1 VILRTSLLSSWSGP
15 QRRQS
20 IIVPLHT
27 ALAPESPISRQLLVA
42 ASPQR
47 LVSLT
52 HFSQP
57 ETLFGGQY
65 LKYASLRERTNPNR
79 GDLSFCD
86 FPRTLVNQ
94 GFVRRWRLDCF
105 SQGAMRQAQA

>member
-1 VILRTSLLSSWSGP
+1 LSSWSGP

-27 ALAPESPISRQLLVA
+27 VLAPESPISRQLVA

-79 GDLSFCD
+79 DGVGFCD

-94 GFVRRWRLDCF
+94 GLVRRWRLDCF
-105 SQGAMRQAQA
+105 SQGAMCQAHS